1 MRRNRRIKK
10 NSRFATS
17 SMGVASLIISAF
29 IMMMI
34 FFAMNS
40 RCSAITRE
48 IGQKEK
54 TLKRLE
60 SELTRENTR
69 WDEMKVPERLRVA
82 LTRFGL
88 EMDIPRE
95 DQIVRMGRSG
105 VPVPGQLALTRLR
118 NSSSSSVAAA
128 AIGGTTM
135 ARAHV
140 RRPRVSPSVSRRQSR
155 NGVRK

>member
-17 SMGVASLIISAF
+17 SMGIASLIISAF

-48 IGQKEK
+48 IGTKEK
-54 TLKRLE
+54 VLQRLE
-60 SELTRENTR
+60 SELTREKTR
-69 WDEMKVPERLRVA
+69 WDEMKVPERLNVA
-82 LTRFGL
+82 LARFGL
-88 EMDIPRE
+88 EMDFARG
-95 DQIVRMGRSG
+95 DQIVRMGRNG
-105 VPVPGQLALTRLR
+105 APVPGQLALTRLR
-118 NSSSSSVAAA
+118 GSRSIVSVSGATAP
-128 AIGGTTM
+128 TL
-135 ARAHV
+135 ARTQV
-140 RRPRVSPSVSRRQSR
+140 RRSRVSPSVVRRQPK

>member
-17 SMGVASLIISAF
+17 SMGIASLIISAF

-48 IGQKEK
+48 IGQREK
-54 TLKRLE
+54 VLQRLE
-60 SELTRENTR
+60 SELTREKTR
-69 WDEMKVPERLRVA
+69 WDEMKVPERLKVA

-95 DQIVRMGRSG
+95 DQIIRMGRNG
-105 VPVPGQLALTRLR
+105 APMPGQLALARLR
-118 NSSSSSVAAA
+118 GSSAISTGSTVAHAQ
-128 AIGGTTM
+128 M
-135 ARAHV
+135 
-140 RRPRVSPSVSRRQSR
+140 RRSRVSLPVSRRQAK